1 MFGAGISVCFLSGCV
16 GNQESN
22 GKTYTLSTSKP
33 FNTDY
38 IGIIN
43 YKVDENVD
51 DFQITSF
58 LETHSD
64 DLDTISVYDENDYR
78 VGSFEIS
85 DGETQIT
92 WTVSEQPT
100 DTTFKL
106 VVYGDNME
114 IDRSIL
120 HTEYK

>member
-1 MFGAGISVCFLSGCV
+1 M
-16 GNQESN
+16 
-22 GKTYTLSTSKP
+22 
-33 FNTDY
+33 
-38 IGIIN
+38 
-43 YKVDENVD
+43 DENVD